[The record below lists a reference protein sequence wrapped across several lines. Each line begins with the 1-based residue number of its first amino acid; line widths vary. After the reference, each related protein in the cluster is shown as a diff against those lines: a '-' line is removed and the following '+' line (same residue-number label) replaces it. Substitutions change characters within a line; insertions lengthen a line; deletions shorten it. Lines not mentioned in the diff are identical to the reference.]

1 MSTPPTL
8 REDIVDA
15 KNRATDAR
23 KPLVAKTAR
32 HEDWTRDDQI
42 TGIEGLDSL
51 IEMAEIVLPYIP
63 QNAVSKGNP
72 VGSGVGNPAPIS
84 PAPVRDLYALE
95 YDRKGQWMPN
105 NKPYNLLQYMFPVY
119 PGLPGN
125 YDKTKPGILLDGGR
139 STFNMNGVDWTGDNA
154 GTDERYFDLDINIEV
169 DAGQLGEYLIWTEGG
184 GEGNRV
190 IAGGRDGAQVCKLNG
205 FRTQES
211 IYTTFRLKMSDAPR
225 GGESDW
231 FRIWIEPS
239 INNPDSLNGFYIH
252 SVRTSFVLPM
262 TYKNDYRV
270 CHVHS
275 ISNGKLVSTD
285 LDSVDRVEEN
295 GAFLSFRNDKNEEV
309 LMQKVH
315 DTAAFWFQAAKATS
329 HQYQITFEAGEI
341 LTVNCDDLSLSGDR
355 FYVKRGGHV
364 EGWVSA
370 DYLKSVRIVK

>member
-1 MSTPPTL
+1 MPTL
-8 REDIVDA
+8 KEDIIEA
-15 KNRATDAR
+15 RNRADVAR
-23 KPLVAKTAR
+23 KALAKKLAADQT
-32 HEDWTRDDQI
+32 WTRDDKI
-42 TGIEGLDSL
+42 MSIDGLDSL
-51 IEMAEIVLPYIP
+51 VSMAQETLPYIP
-63 QNAVSKGNP
+63 DGV
-72 VGSGVGNPAPIS
+72 VGSGNPTVSASSDPAPIT
-84 PAPVRDLYALE
+84 PAPVRNLYALE

-169 DAGQLGEYLIWTEGG
+169 DAGQLGEYLIWPESGG
-184 GEGNRV
+184 DGNRV
-190 IAGGRDGAQVCKLNG
+190 IAAGRGGAQVCKLNG

-211 IYTTFRLKMSDAPR
+211 IYTTFRLKLSDAPR

-239 INNPDSLNGFYIH
+239 INNPDSMNGFYIH
-252 SVRTSFVLPM
+252 SVRASFVLPM

-275 ISNGKLVSTD
+275 VSKGSLVSTD
-285 LDSVDRVEEN
+285 LPSIDRVEEN
-295 GAFLSFRNDKNEEV
+295 GQFLSFRNDKSEEV
-309 LMQKVH
+309 LLQKVH
-315 DTAAFWFQAAKATS
+315 DTAGFWFQAAKSAS
-329 HQYQITFEAGEI
+329 HQYTVTMETGGTLS
-341 LTVNCDDLSLSGDR
+341 LTADSLDLSGGR

-364 EGWVSA
+364 EGWLNA
-370 DYLKSVRIVK
+370 DYVKSVKIAS